1 MLISVFSSLFHELGH
16 LFFMLLFK
24 AEPSLIVFGAFG
36 IRIERESSELLSYK
50 KEALIASGGIFAN
63 GLLSLCGVFIYIAF
77 NSLFGAKLFAVNFLI
92 AAFNMLPV
100 RLLDCGRC
108 LECIFGA
115 MLSLEKSERLLTV
128 ISYVTVAVITLLC
141 VIYNIFVGFNISF
154 IAVCLYIILVTTLK
168 E

>member
-16 LFFMLLFK
+16 LFFMLLFR
-24 AEPSLIVFGAFG
+24 AAPSRIVFGAFG
-36 IRIERESSELLSYK
+36 IRIERSNGELLDFK

-63 GLLSLCGVFIYIAF
+63 CLLSFCGAF
-77 NSLFGAKLFAVNFLI
+77 FYVAYNSLFGVKFFAVNLFI

-100 RLLDCGRC
+100 GLLDCGRC

-115 MLSLEKSERLLTV
+115 LFSLEKSEKLLTA

-141 VIYNIFVGFNISF
+141 VIYNIFVSFNISL
-154 IAVCLYIILVTTLK
+154 IAVCLYIITVTTLK